1 MMSVP
6 IKPDNSPEFA
16 EEVKQQIVSFNAK
29 HWDASLRQPLG
40 LKITSDNGALLAGL
54 SGRTFGNWFMLDYLW
69 VDDSCRGQGLGKRLV
84 LEAENIARSR
94 GCRFVLLDTLDF
106 QARPFYQQLGY
117 QLVFVQED
125 YPLCGKRYYLQK
137 LL

>member
-1 MMSVP
+1 MSVQ

-16 EEVKQQIVSFNAK
+16 EVVKQQIVIFNAR

-40 LKITSDNGALLAGL
+40 LKITAANGALLAGL

-69 VDDSCRGQGLGKRLV
+69 VDDSCRGQGYGKSLM
-84 LEAENIARSR
+84 LDAENIARKR

-117 QLVFVQED
+117 HLVFVQED
-125 YPLCGKRYYLQK
+125 YPLDGKRYYLQK

>member
-1 MMSVP
+1 MSVP

-16 EEVKQQIVSFNAK
+16 EVVKQQIVSFNAR

-40 LKITSDNGALLAGL
+40 LKITASNGVLLAGL

-69 VDDSCRGQGLGKRLV
+69 VDDSCRGQGYGKSLM

>member
-1 MMSVP
+1 MQVP

-16 EEVKQQIVSFNAK
+16 EEVKQQIVSFNAR

-40 LKITSDNGALLAGL
+40 LKITATNGALLAGL

-69 VDDSCRGQGLGKRLV
+69 VDDSCRGQGYGKSLM

-94 GCRFVLLDTLDF
+94 GCRHVLLDTLDF

-125 YPLCGKRYYLQK
+125 YPLHGQRYYLQK